1 LSFVGA
7 RAGLGC
13 LILQSAQSFD
23 TAAMFVGVIILAGA
37 GIGSVALLKLLERNM
52 APWRF
57 ENADERLRNTQAVES
72 GSIEV
77 IPQR

>member
-1 LSFVGA
+1 LSFVGG
-7 RAGLGC
+7 RAGLGF

-37 GIGSVALLKLLERNM
+37 GVGSVALLKLLERNI

-57 ENADERLRNTQAVES
+57 ENDDE
-72 GSIEV
+72 
-77 IPQR
+77 

>member
-1 LSFVGA
+1 MFVGA
-7 RAGLGC
+7 
-13 LILQSAQSFD
+13 
-23 TAAMFVGVIILAGA
+23 IILAGA
-37 GIGSVALLKLLERNM
+37 GVGSVALLKLLERNM

-57 ENADERLRNTQAVES
+57 ENADERLRNTQAVDS